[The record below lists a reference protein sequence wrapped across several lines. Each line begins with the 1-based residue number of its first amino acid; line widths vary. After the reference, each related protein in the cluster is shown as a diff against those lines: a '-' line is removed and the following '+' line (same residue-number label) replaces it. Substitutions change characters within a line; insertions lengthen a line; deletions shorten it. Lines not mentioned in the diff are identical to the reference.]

1 MKRLILLLI
10 SGITA
15 LPILAQLDGDG
26 YYRIQSTS
34 SYGRYLT
41 ISNNKIDE
49 TNKSSIT
56 GGKEGNVYGLKT
68 ITDPVSDPSSII
80 YISKENSTTSNNAYN
95 IQAQSINPLG
105 FLKSN
110 GAELKIYPD
119 KDSYLIFGSK
129 GSITLFLVDNNG
141 SDGYIKVAR
150 KGAYKDNQNWYV
162 KPVDGTREYLGIAPD
177 PNIKVGDKYYTT
189 IYASFPFQLGEGMKA
204 YYIAGNTILD
214 YGIPVAELKE
224 ITGKIPAATPVII
237 ECSSL
242 DPADNKVTLLASND
256 APKAISGNKMKGIY
270 FCYTKMFPNTDM
282 ENPSDNYQE
291 IKNVVE
297 YDSKIMRVLGLVNGK
312 LGLVDADDDALVVT
326 QIVTKDRKTV
336 LGKGRYLPANKAYY
350 PIDES
355 IAEATANG
363 ILLMDQQG
371 IEDLSKLITDNKAT
385 FEKDEE
391 DGNTVNIAGDDNV
404 SGHYIIPEKVTGN
417 DGNVYDVTG
426 IASETFKD
434 NKILTSI
441 TIPGSVKSIGDG
453 AFSGCENLKEITV
466 YADEP
471 IVLGSNGAS
480 VFEWVN
486 LETCTLYVPEASIDK
501 YKADEIWG
509 QFKNILAITAGI
521 HDIRLDEDKTNDVYN
536 LQGQKVLRQT
546 SNIEQLPKGVYIING
561 KKIIK
566 K

>member
-1 MKRLILLLI
+1 MKRLILLFI

-15 LPILAQLDGDG
+15 LPILAQLNGDG

-41 ISNNKIDE
+41 ISNNKVDE
-49 TNKSSIT
+49 TNKNEIT

-68 ITDPVSDPSSII
+68 ITDAVSDPSSII
-80 YISKENSTTSNNAYN
+80 YISKENSATSNSAYN
-95 IQAQSINPLG
+95 IQAQGINPLG
-105 FLKSN
+105 FLKNN

-119 KDSYLIFGSK
+119 GDSYFIYGSK

-150 KGAYKDNQNWYV
+150 RNAYPQNQNWYIR
-162 KPVDGTREYLGIAPD
+162 PVDGTAEYLGIAPD

-204 YYIAGNTILD
+204 YYVGNGRLD
-214 YGIPVAELKE
+214 NGTPYAELKE
-224 ITGKIPAATPVII
+224 INSKVPAATPVII

-242 DPADNKVTLLASND
+242 DPADNKVSLLSGND
-256 APKAISGNKMKGIY
+256 APNTISGNKLAGVY
-270 FCYTKMFPNTDM
+270 FCYVKMFPNTDM
-282 ENPSDNYQE
+282 ENPSANYQE
-291 IKNVVE
+291 IKNVIP
-297 YDSKIMRVLGLVNGK
+297 YDSKKMRVLGLVNGK
-312 LGLVDADDDALVVT
+312 LGLVDASDDALVVT

-336 LGKGRYLPANKAYY
+336 LGQGRYLPANKAYF

-355 IAEATANG
+355 VAEATANG
-363 ILLMDQQG
+363 ILLLDKQG
-371 IEDLSKLITDNKAT
+371 IEDLSKMITDDKAT
-385 FEKDEE
+385 FEKNEE
-391 DGNTVNIAGDDNV
+391 GGNTVSIVGDDNV
-404 SGHYIIPEKVTGN
+404 SDNYKIPEKVTGN
-417 DGNVYDVTG
+417 DGNEYDVTG
-426 IASETFKD
+426 IASGTFKN
-434 NKILTSI
+434 NKNLTSI
-441 TIPGSVKSIGDG
+441 TIPSSINSIGDA

-466 YADEP
+466 YVDEP
-471 IVLGSNGAS
+471 IALGSNGAS
-480 VFEWVN
+480 VFEGVN
-486 LETCTLYVPEASIDK
+486 FETCTLYVPESSIDK

-521 HDIRLDEDKTNDVYN
+521 HDIRLDDKSNDVYN
-536 LQGQKVLRQT
+536 LQGQIVLRQS
-546 SNIEQLPKGVYIING
+546 SNIERLPKGIYIFNG

>member
-49 TNKSSIT
+49 TNNSSIT
-56 GGKEGNVYGLKT
+56 SGKEGNVYGLKT

-204 YYIAGNTILD
+204 YYVGEGKFDNGTP
-214 YGIPVAELKE
+214 YAELKE
-224 ITGKIPAATPVII
+224 INGKVPAATPVII

-242 DPADNKVTLLASND
+242 DPANNKVTLLSGSE
-256 APKAISGNKMKGIY
+256 APAAISGNKLAGVY
-270 FCYTKMFPNTDM
+270 FCYAKMKGNTGQ
-282 ENPSDNYQE
+282 ENTSANYQD
-291 IKNVVE
+291 IKNVVD
-297 YDSKIMRVLGLVNGK
+297 YDSKKMRVLGLVNGK
-312 LGLVDADDDALVVT
+312 LGLVDATDDALVVT
-326 QIVTKDRKTV
+326 D
-336 LGKGRYLPANKAYY
+336 KGRYLPANKAYF

-363 ILLMDQQG
+363 ILLLDKQG
-371 IEDLSKLITDNKAT
+371 IDDLSKLITDDNAT
-385 FEKDEE
+385 FKKNEE
-391 DGNTVNIAGDDNV
+391 GGNTVSIIGDDNV
-404 SGHYIIPEKVTGN
+404 SGHYKIPEKVTGN
-417 DGNVYDVTG
+417 DGNEYDVTG
-426 IASETFKD
+426 IASEAFKD
-434 NKILTSI
+434 NENLTSI
-441 TIPGSVKSIGDG
+441 TIPGSVNSIGDG

-471 IVLGSNGAS
+471 IALGSNGAS
-480 VFEWVN
+480 VFEGVN

-521 HDIRLDEDKTNDVYN
+521 NDIRLDEETNDVYN

>member
-1 MKRLILLLI
+1 MKRLILLFI

-15 LPILAQLDGDG
+15 LPILAQLNGDG

-41 ISNNKIDE
+41 ISNNKVDE
-49 TNKSSIT
+49 TNKNEIT

-68 ITDPVSDPSSII
+68 ITDAVSDPSSII
-80 YISKENSTTSNNAYN
+80 YISKENSATSNSAYN
-95 IQAQSINPLG
+95 IQAQGINPLG
-105 FLKSN
+105 FLKNN

-119 KDSYLIFGSK
+119 GDSYFIYGSK

-150 KGAYKDNQNWYV
+150 RNAYPQNQNWYIR
-162 KPVDGTREYLGIAPD
+162 PVDGTAEYLGIAPD

-204 YYIAGNTILD
+204 YYVGNGRLD
-214 YGIPVAELKE
+214 NGTPYAELKE
-224 ITGKIPAATPVII
+224 INSKVPAATPVII

-242 DPADNKVTLLASND
+242 DPADNKVSLLSGND
-256 APKAISGNKMKGIY
+256 APNTISGNKLAGVY
-270 FCYTKMFPNTDM
+270 FCYVKMFPNTDM
-282 ENPSDNYQE
+282 ENPSANYQE
-291 IKNVVE
+291 IKNVIP
-297 YDSKIMRVLGLVNGK
+297 YDSKKMRVLGLVNGK
-312 LGLVDADDDALVVT
+312 LGLVDASDDALVVT

-336 LGKGRYLPANKAYY
+336 LGQGRYLPANKAYF

-355 IAEATANG
+355 VAEATANG
-363 ILLMDQQG
+363 ILLLDKQG
-371 IEDLSKLITDNKAT
+371 IEDLANFITDDKAT
-385 FEKDEE
+385 FEKNEE
-391 DGNTVNIAGDDNV
+391 GGNTVSIVGDDNV
-404 SGHYIIPEKVTGN
+404 SDNYKIPEKVTGN
-417 DGNVYDVTG
+417 DGNEYDVTG
-426 IASETFKD
+426 IASGTFKN
-434 NKILTSI
+434 NKNLTSI
-441 TIPGSVKSIGDG
+441 TIPSSINSIGDA

-466 YADEP
+466 YVDEP
-471 IVLGSNGAS
+471 IALGSNGAS
-480 VFEWVN
+480 VFEGVN
-486 LETCTLYVPEASIDK
+486 FETCTLYVPESSIDK

-521 HDIRLDEDKTNDVYN
+521 HDIRLDDKSNDVYN
-536 LQGQKVLRQT
+536 LQGQIVLRQS
-546 SNIEQLPKGVYIING
+546 SNIERLPKGIYIFNG